1 LKKFSL
7 TIMNNIRRKSTMSI
21 SEDGLRKNQANFASL
36 SPLSFLERTRK
47 TFPNQIAIEYKEYK
61 LSYKQA
67 GQRCDALAN
76 LIKNQKFNSGSTI
89 AVMLPNIPVMW
100 ECHFGIPMA
109 IGVLNAINTRL
120 DSNTVQFILE
130 HGEAKLFIYDSE
142 YGPIVEQAL
151 ENIDNPPTLIEFVD
165 EVAGNKRSNFAN
177 KVNCLDYE
185 SEIKN
190 FIGTQ
195 FEHILPND
203 EWNSIA
209 LNYTSGTTGNPKGVV
224 YHHRGAYLNAIGNSL
239 TWDLPMHP
247 KYLWT
252 LPMFHCNGWC
262 FPWTITE
269 RAGTHV
275 CLRQPAGELI
285 VEAFQKHNVTHLC
298 GAPIV
303 MQMVADYLL
312 QNNIALKNNI
322 KMMTAGAPPPE
333 AVLSKMASCGIEV
346 IHVYGLTEIYGPAVV
361 CAWHPEWNGLDSSE
375 QAKLKARQGVV
386 YSVQENMKIIDT
398 ETNQEVPKD
407 GITLGEVLVKGNIT
421 MKGYFKNKKAT
432 DEAFQSGWFHTG
444 DLGVWYEDGYIQLK
458 DRSKDIIISGG
469 ENISSIEVED
479 AIYKHPDVVAVA
491 VVAKEDEK
499 WGETPCA
506 FIELSEGSSVSG
518 IDLKDHCKSL
528 LAGFKVPRYFSFIEL
543 PKTSTGKIQ
552 KFKLREQTKL
562 I

>member
-1 LKKFSL
+1 
-7 TIMNNIRRKSTMSI
+7 MSI
-21 SEDGLRKNQANFASL
+21 FEDGLEKNQANYASL
-36 SPLSFLERTRK
+36 SPLSFLERSRK
-47 TFPNQIAIEYKEYK
+47 TFPKHIAVEYKDYSLNYE
-61 LSYKQA
+61 QA
-67 GQRCDALAN
+67 GSRCDALAN
-76 LIKNQKFNSGSTI
+76 FLNNTNIISGSTI

-100 ECHFGIPMA
+100 ECHYGIPMGSRV
-109 IGVLNAINTRL
+109 INAINTRL
-120 DSNTVQFILE
+120 DSHTVNFILD

-142 YGPIVEQAL
+142 YSKIVESAL
-151 ENIDNPPTLIEFVD
+151 NGLTNVPILVEFVD
-165 EVAGNKRSNFAN
+165 LIAGNKRSDFAN
-177 KVNCLDYE
+177 KMNCLDYE
-185 SEIKN
+185 TEIQAV
-190 FIGTQ
+190 IGNS
-195 FEHILPND
+195 FEHELPND
-203 EWNSIA
+203 EWDSIA

-224 YHHRGAYLNAIGNSL
+224 YHHRGAYLNAIGNTL
-239 TWDLPMHP
+239 TWELPMHS

-275 CLRQPAGELI
+275 CLRQPSGNLI
-285 VEAFQKHNVTHLC
+285 VEAFQKHKITHLC

-303 MQMVADYLL
+303 MQMIADHLL
-312 QNNIALKNNI
+312 QNNISLETNI

-361 CAWHPEWNGLDSSE
+361 CAWHPEWNDLEPSE

-386 YSVQENMKIIDT
+386 YSVQENMKIINT
-398 ETNQEVPKD
+398 ETNREIPKD
-407 GITLGEVLVKGNIT
+407 GVTIGEVLIKGNIT
-421 MKGYFKNKKAT
+421 MKGYLKNEKAT
-432 DEAFQSGWFHTG
+432 NEAFEGGWFHTG
-444 DLGVWYEDGYIQLK
+444 DLGVWYSDGYIQLK

-479 AIYKHPDVVAVA
+479 ALYKHPDVLAVA

-506 FIELSEGSSVSG
+506 FVELKNKSSVDE
-518 IDLKDHCKSL
+518 IDLKNHCKSL
-528 LAGFKVPRYFSFIEL
+528 LAGFKVPKYFCFVEL

-552 KFKLREQTKL
+552 KFKLREEAKL

>member
-1 LKKFSL
+1 
-7 TIMNNIRRKSTMSI
+7 MSI

-151 ENIDNPPTLIEFVD
+151 EKIDNPPTLIEFVD
-165 EVAGNKRSNFAN
+165 EVAGNKRSKFAN

-185 SEIKN
+185 SEIKK

-285 VEAFQKHNVTHLC
+285 VEAFQKHKVTHLC

-303 MQMVADYLL
+303 MQMVADHLL
-312 QNNIALKNNI
+312 QNNITLKNDI

-361 CAWHPEWNGLDSSE
+361 CAWHPEWNGLDASE

-432 DEAFQSGWFHTG
+432 DEAFQGGWFHTG

-506 FIELSEGSSVSG
+506 FIELSEGSTVSE

-528 LAGFKVPRYFSFIEL
+528 LAGFKVPRYFSFTDL

>member
-1 LKKFSL
+1 
-7 TIMNNIRRKSTMSI
+7 MSI
-21 SEDGLRKNQANFASL
+21 TEDGLKKNQANFASL

-47 TFPNQIAIEYKEYK
+47 AFPNQTAIEYKNYK
-61 LSYKQA
+61 LSYNEA
-67 GQRCDALAN
+67 GKRCDALAN
-76 LIKNQKFNSGSTI
+76 LIKNYNFNSGSTI

-109 IGVLNAINTRL
+109 TGVLNAINTRL
-120 DSNTVQFILE
+120 DSYTVQFILE

-142 YGPIVEQAL
+142 YSFIIEKAIEKL
-151 ENIDNPPTLIEFVD
+151 DNPPILIEFVD

-185 SEIKN
+185 TELKK
-190 FIGTQ
+190 FIDTK
-195 FEHILPND
+195 FDHVLPND

-285 VEAFQKHNVTHLC
+285 VEAFQRHNVTHLC

-303 MQMVADYLL
+303 MQMVADHLL
-312 QNNIALKNNI
+312 QNNISLKTDI

-361 CAWHPEWNGLDSSE
+361 CAWHPEWNELDASK
-375 QAKLKARQGVV
+375 QARLKARQGVV

-398 ETNQEVPKD
+398 ETNQVVPKD
-407 GITLGEVLVKGNIT
+407 GVSLGEVLVRGNIT

-432 DEAFQSGWFHTG
+432 DEAFEGGWFHTG

-506 FIELSEGSSVSG
+506 FIELSEGSSISE

-528 LAGFKVPRYFSFIEL
+528 LAGFKVPRYFSFTEL

>member
-1 LKKFSL
+1 
-7 TIMNNIRRKSTMSI
+7 
-21 SEDGLRKNQANFASL
+21 
-36 SPLSFLERTRK
+36 
-47 TFPNQIAIEYKEYK
+47 
-61 LSYKQA
+61 
-67 GQRCDALAN
+67 
-76 LIKNQKFNSGSTI
+76 
-89 AVMLPNIPVMW
+89 
-100 ECHFGIPMA
+100 
-109 IGVLNAINTRL
+109 
-120 DSNTVQFILE
+120 
-130 HGEAKLFIYDSE
+130 
-142 YGPIVEQAL
+142 
-151 ENIDNPPTLIEFVD
+151 
-165 EVAGNKRSNFAN
+165 
-177 KVNCLDYE
+177 
-185 SEIKN
+185 
-190 FIGTQ
+190 
-195 FEHILPND
+195 
-203 EWNSIA
+203 
-209 LNYTSGTTGNPKGVV
+209 
-224 YHHRGAYLNAIGNSL
+224 
-239 TWDLPMHP
+239 
-247 KYLWT
+247 
-252 LPMFHCNGWC
+252 
-262 FPWTITE
+262 
-269 RAGTHV
+269 
-275 CLRQPAGELI
+275 LRQPAGELI

-303 MQMVADYLL
+303 MQMVADHLL
-312 QNNIALKNNI
+312 QNNITLKNDI

-361 CAWHPEWNGLDSSE
+361 CAWHPEWNGLDLSE

-432 DEAFQSGWFHTG
+432 DEAFQGGWFHTG

-506 FIELSEGSSVSG
+506 FIELSEGSTVSE

-528 LAGFKVPRYFSFIEL
+528 LAGFKVPRYFSFTDL

>member
-1 LKKFSL
+1 
-7 TIMNNIRRKSTMSI
+7 MSI

-47 TFPNQIAIEYKEYK
+47 TFPNQTAIEYKDYK

-76 LIKNQKFNSGSTI
+76 LIKNQNFNSGTTI

-100 ECHFGIPMA
+100 ECHFGVPMA
-109 IGVLNAINTRL
+109 TGVLNAINTRL
-120 DSNTVQFILE
+120 DSHTVQFILE

-142 YGPIVEQAL
+142 YSPIVEKAL
-151 ENIDNPPTLIEFVD
+151 VNLKNPPTVIEFVD

-185 SEIKN
+185 TELKN
-190 FIGTQ
+190 FTGTT
-195 FEHILPND
+195 FEHVLPND
-203 EWNSIA
+203 EWDSIA

-285 VEAFQKHNVTHLC
+285 VEAFQKHNVSHLC

-312 QNNIALKNNI
+312 QNNISLKKNI
-322 KMMTAGAPPPE
+322 RMMTAGAPPPE

-361 CAWHPEWNGLDSSE
+361 CAWHPEWNELDASE
-375 QAKLKARQGVV
+375 QARLKARQGVV
-386 YSVQENMKIIDT
+386 YSVQENMKIIDQ
-398 ETNQEVPKD
+398 ETNKDVPKD
-407 GITLGEVLVKGNIT
+407 GTSLGEVLIKGNIT
-421 MKGYFKNKKAT
+421 MKGYYKNKKAT
-432 DEAFQSGWFHTG
+432 DEAFEGGWFHTG

-479 AIYKHPDVVAVA
+479 AIYKHPEVVAVA

-506 FIELSEGSSVSG
+506 FIELSEGSTVSE
-518 IDLKDHCKSL
+518 IDLKNHCKSL
-528 LAGFKVPRYFSFIEL
+528 LAGFKVPRYFNFTEL

>member
-1 LKKFSL
+1 
-7 TIMNNIRRKSTMSI
+7 MSI
-21 SEDGLRKNQANFASL
+21 FEDGLEKNQANYASL
-36 SPLSFLERTRK
+36 SPLSFLERSRK
-47 TFPNQIAIEYKEYK
+47 TFPKHIAVEYKDYSLNYE
-61 LSYKQA
+61 QA
-67 GQRCDALAN
+67 GSRCDALAN
-76 LIKNQKFNSGSTI
+76 FLNNTNIISGSTI

-100 ECHFGIPMA
+100 ECHYGIPMGSRV
-109 IGVLNAINTRL
+109 INAINIRL
-120 DSNTVQFILE
+120 DSHTVNFILD

-142 YGPIVEQAL
+142 YSKIVESAL
-151 ENIDNPPTLIEFVD
+151 NGLTNVPILVEFVD
-165 EVAGNKRSNFAN
+165 LIAGNKRSDFAN
-177 KVNCLDYE
+177 KMNCLDYE
-185 SEIKN
+185 TEIQAV
-190 FIGTQ
+190 IGNS
-195 FEHILPND
+195 FEHELPND
-203 EWNSIA
+203 EWDSIA

-224 YHHRGAYLNAIGNSL
+224 YHHRGAYLNAIGNTL
-239 TWDLPMHP
+239 TWELPMHS

-275 CLRQPAGELI
+275 CLRQPSGNLI
-285 VEAFQKHNVTHLC
+285 VEAFQKHKITHLC

-303 MQMVADYLL
+303 MQMIADHLL
-312 QNNIALKNNI
+312 QNNISLETNI

-361 CAWHPEWNGLDSSE
+361 CAWHPEWNDLEPSE

-386 YSVQENMKIIDT
+386 YSVQENMKIINT
-398 ETNQEVPKD
+398 ETNLEIPKD
-407 GITLGEVLVKGNIT
+407 GVTIGEVLIKGNIT
-421 MKGYFKNKKAT
+421 MKGYLKNEKAT
-432 DEAFQSGWFHTG
+432 NEAFEGGWFHTG
-444 DLGVWYEDGYIQLK
+444 DLGVWYSDGYIQLK

-479 AIYKHPDVVAVA
+479 ALYKHPDVLAVA

-506 FIELSEGSSVSG
+506 FVELKNKSSVDE
-518 IDLKDHCKSL
+518 IDLKNHCKSL
-528 LAGFKVPRYFSFIEL
+528 LAGFKVPKYFCFVEL

-552 KFKLREQTKL
+552 KFKLREEAKL

>member
-1 LKKFSL
+1 
-7 TIMNNIRRKSTMSI
+7 MSI

-151 ENIDNPPTLIEFVD
+151 EKIDNPPTLIEFVD
-165 EVAGNKRSNFAN
+165 EVAGNKRSKFAN

-185 SEIKN
+185 SEIKK

-303 MQMVADYLL
+303 MQMVADHLL
-312 QNNIALKNNI
+312 QNNITLKNDI

-361 CAWHPEWNGLDSSE
+361 CAWHPEWNGLDASE

-432 DEAFQSGWFHTG
+432 DEAFQGGWFHTG

-518 IDLKDHCKSL
+518 IDLKDHCKTL

>member
-1 LKKFSL
+1 
-7 TIMNNIRRKSTMSI
+7 MSI

-151 ENIDNPPTLIEFVD
+151 EKIDNPPTLIEFVD
-165 EVAGNKRSNFAN
+165 EVAGNKRSKFAN

-185 SEIKN
+185 SEIKK

-203 EWNSIA
+203 DWNSIA

-303 MQMVADYLL
+303 MQMVADHLL
-312 QNNIALKNNI
+312 QNNITLKNDI

-361 CAWHPEWNGLDSSE
+361 CAWHPEWNGLDASE

-432 DEAFQSGWFHTG
+432 DEAFQGGWFHTG

-528 LAGFKVPRYFSFIEL
+528 LAGFKVPRYFSFIDL

-552 KFKLREQTKL
+552 KFELRKKVKDQS
-562 I
+562 

>member
-1 LKKFSL
+1 
-7 TIMNNIRRKSTMSI
+7 MSI
-21 SEDGLRKNQANFASL
+21 TEDGLKKNQANFASL

-47 TFPNQIAIEYKEYK
+47 TFPNQTAIEYKNYK
-61 LSYKQA
+61 LSYNEA
-67 GQRCDALAN
+67 GKRCDALAN
-76 LIKNQKFNSGSTI
+76 LIKNYNFNSGSTI

-109 IGVLNAINTRL
+109 TGVLNAINTRL
-120 DSNTVQFILE
+120 DSYTVQFILE

-142 YGPIVEQAL
+142 YSFIIEKAIEKL
-151 ENIDNPPTLIEFVD
+151 DNPPILIEFVD

-185 SEIKN
+185 TELKK
-190 FIGTQ
+190 FIDTK
-195 FEHILPND
+195 FDHVLPND

-285 VEAFQKHNVTHLC
+285 VEAFQRHNVTHLC

-303 MQMVADYLL
+303 MQMVADHLL
-312 QNNIALKNNI
+312 QNNISLKTDI

-361 CAWHPEWNGLDSSE
+361 CAWHPEWNELDASK
-375 QAKLKARQGVV
+375 QARLKARQGVV

-398 ETNQEVPKD
+398 ETNQVVPKD
-407 GITLGEVLVKGNIT
+407 GVSLGEVLVRGNIT

-432 DEAFQSGWFHTG
+432 DEAFEGGWFHTG

-506 FIELSEGSSVSG
+506 FIELSEGSSISE

-528 LAGFKVPRYFSFIEL
+528 LAGFKVPRYFSFTEL

-552 KFKLREQTKL
+552 KFKLREKTKL

>member
-1 LKKFSL
+1 
-7 TIMNNIRRKSTMSI
+7 MSI
-21 SEDGLRKNQANFASL
+21 TEDGLKKNQANFASL

-47 TFPNQIAIEYKEYK
+47 TFPNQTAIEYKNYK
-61 LSYKQA
+61 LSYNEA
-67 GQRCDALAN
+67 GKRCDALAN
-76 LIKNQKFNSGSTI
+76 LIKNHNFNSGSTI

-120 DSNTVQFILE
+120 DSHTVQFILE

-142 YGPIVEQAL
+142 YSLIIEKAIEML
-151 ENIDNPPTLIEFVD
+151 DNPPVLIEFVD

-185 SEIKN
+185 TELKK
-190 FIGTQ
+190 FVDTK
-195 FEHILPND
+195 FDHVLPND

-275 CLRQPAGELI
+275 CLRQPAGEFI
-285 VEAFQKHNVTHLC
+285 VEAFQRHNVTHLC

-303 MQMVADYLL
+303 MQMVADHLL
-312 QNNIALKNNI
+312 QNNISLKTDI

-361 CAWHPEWNGLDSSE
+361 CAWHPEWNELDASK
-375 QAKLKARQGVV
+375 QARLKARQGVV

-398 ETNQEVPKD
+398 ETNQDVPKD
-407 GITLGEVLVKGNIT
+407 GVSLGEVLVRGNIT

-432 DEAFQSGWFHTG
+432 DEAFEGGWFHTG

-506 FIELSEGSSVSG
+506 FIELSEGSSISE

-528 LAGFKVPRYFSFIEL
+528 LAGFKVPRYFNFTEL

-562 I
+562 L

>member
-1 LKKFSL
+1 
-7 TIMNNIRRKSTMSI
+7 MSI
-21 SEDGLRKNQANFASL
+21 FEDGLEKNQANYASL
-36 SPLSFLERTRK
+36 SPLSFLERSRK
-47 TFPNQIAIEYKEYK
+47 TFPKHIAVEYKDYSLNYE
-61 LSYKQA
+61 QA
-67 GQRCDALAN
+67 GSRCDALAN
-76 LIKNQKFNSGSTI
+76 FLNNTNIISGSTI

-100 ECHFGIPMA
+100 ECHYGIPMGSRV
-109 IGVLNAINTRL
+109 INAINTRL
-120 DSNTVQFILE
+120 DSHTVNFILD

-142 YGPIVEQAL
+142 YSKIVESAL
-151 ENIDNPPTLIEFVD
+151 NGLSNLPILVEFVD
-165 EVAGNKRSNFAN
+165 LIAGNKRSEFAN
-177 KVNCLDYE
+177 KMNCLDYE
-185 SEIKN
+185 TEIQAV
-190 FIGTQ
+190 IGNS
-195 FEHILPND
+195 FEHELPND
-203 EWNSIA
+203 EWDSIA

-224 YHHRGAYLNAIGNSL
+224 YHHRGAYLNAIGNTL
-239 TWDLPMHP
+239 TWELPMHS

-275 CLRQPAGELI
+275 CLRQPSGNLI
-285 VEAFQKHNVTHLC
+285 VEAFQKHKITHLC

-303 MQMVADYLL
+303 MQMIADHLL
-312 QNNIALKNNI
+312 QNNISLETNI

-361 CAWHPEWNGLDSSE
+361 CAWHPEWNDLETSE

-386 YSVQENMKIIDT
+386 YSVQENMKIINT
-398 ETNQEVPKD
+398 ETNLEIPKD
-407 GITLGEVLVKGNIT
+407 GVTIGEVLIKGNIT
-421 MKGYFKNKKAT
+421 MKGYLKNEKAT
-432 DEAFQSGWFHTG
+432 NEAFEGGWFHTG
-444 DLGVWYEDGYIQLK
+444 DLGVWYSDGYIQLK

-479 AIYKHPDVVAVA
+479 ALYKHPDVLAVA

-506 FIELSEGSSVSG
+506 FVELKNKSSVDE
-518 IDLKDHCKSL
+518 IDLKNHCKSL
-528 LAGFKVPRYFSFIEL
+528 LAGFKVPKYFCFVEL

-552 KFKLREQTKL
+552 KFKLREEAKL

>member
-1 LKKFSL
+1 
-7 TIMNNIRRKSTMSI
+7 MSI

-47 TFPNQIAIEYKEYK
+47 TFPNHIAIEYKDYK
-61 LSYKQA
+61 LSYEQA

-120 DSNTVQFILE
+120 DSNTVQFILK

-151 ENIDNPPTLIEFVD
+151 ENINNPPTLIEFVD
-165 EVAGNKRSNFAN
+165 KVAGNKRSNFAN

-185 SEIKN
+185 SELKN
-190 FIGTQ
+190 FIGTE

-275 CLRQPAGELI
+275 CLRQPAGEFI
-285 VEAFQKHNVTHLC
+285 VEAFQKHDVTHLC

-303 MQMVADYLL
+303 MQMVADHL
-312 QNNIALKNNI
+312 LKNNITLKTDI

-333 AVLSKMASCGIEV
+333 AVLSKMALCGIEV

-361 CAWHPEWNGLDSSE
+361 CAWHPEWNGLDSTE

-407 GITLGEVLVKGNIT
+407 GITLGEVLVRGNIT

-432 DEAFQSGWFHTG
+432 DEAFQGGWFHTG

-479 AIYKHPDVVAVA
+479 ALYKHPDVVAVA
-491 VVAKEDEK
+491 VVAKKDEK

-506 FIELSEGSSVSG
+506 FIELSKEST
-518 IDLKDHCKSL
+518 INEMDLKLHCKSL
-528 LAGFKVPRYFSFIEL
+528 LAGFKVPKYYKITDL

-552 KFKLREQTKL
+552 KFLLREKAEGL
-562 I
+562 N

>member
-1 LKKFSL
+1 
-7 TIMNNIRRKSTMSI
+7 MSI
-21 SEDGLRKNQANFASL
+21 FEDGLEKNQANYASL
-36 SPLSFLERTRK
+36 SPLSFLERSRK
-47 TFPNQIAIEYKEYK
+47 TFPKHIAVEYKDYSLNYE
-61 LSYKQA
+61 QA
-67 GQRCDALAN
+67 GSRCDALAN
-76 LIKNQKFNSGSTI
+76 FLNNTNIISGSTI

-100 ECHFGIPMA
+100 ECHYGIPMGSRV
-109 IGVLNAINTRL
+109 INAINTRL
-120 DSNTVQFILE
+120 DSHTVNFILD

-142 YGPIVEQAL
+142 YSKIVESAL
-151 ENIDNPPTLIEFVD
+151 NGLTNVPILVEFVD
-165 EVAGNKRSNFAN
+165 LIAGNKRSDFAN
-177 KVNCLDYE
+177 KMNCLDYE
-185 SEIKN
+185 TEIQAV
-190 FIGTQ
+190 IGNS
-195 FEHILPND
+195 FEHELPND
-203 EWNSIA
+203 EWDSIA

-224 YHHRGAYLNAIGNSL
+224 YHHRGAYLNAIGNTL
-239 TWDLPMHP
+239 TWELPMHS

-275 CLRQPAGELI
+275 CLRQPSGNLI
-285 VEAFQKHNVTHLC
+285 VKAFQKHKITHLC

-303 MQMVADYLL
+303 MQMIADHLL
-312 QNNIALKNNI
+312 QNNISLETNI

-361 CAWHPEWNGLDSSE
+361 CAWHPEWNDLEPSE

-386 YSVQENMKIIDT
+386 YSVQENMKIINT
-398 ETNQEVPKD
+398 ETNLEIPKD
-407 GITLGEVLVKGNIT
+407 GVTIGEVLIKGNIT
-421 MKGYFKNKKAT
+421 MKGYLKNEKAT
-432 DEAFQSGWFHTG
+432 NEAFEGGWFHTG
-444 DLGVWYEDGYIQLK
+444 DLGVWYSDGYIQLK

-479 AIYKHPDVVAVA
+479 ALYKHPDVLAVA

-506 FIELSEGSSVSG
+506 FVELKNKSSVDE
-518 IDLKDHCKSL
+518 IDLKNHCKSL
-528 LAGFKVPRYFSFIEL
+528 LAGFKVPKYFCFVEL

-552 KFKLREQTKL
+552 KFKLREEAKL

>member
-1 LKKFSL
+1 
-7 TIMNNIRRKSTMSI
+7 MSI

-142 YGPIVEQAL
+142 YGPIVEKAL
-151 ENIDNPPTLIEFVD
+151 EKIDNPPTLIEFVD

-185 SEIKN
+185 SEIKK

-303 MQMVADYLL
+303 MQMVADHLL
-312 QNNIALKNNI
+312 QNNITLKNDI

-361 CAWHPEWNGLDSSE
+361 CAWHPEWNGLDASE

-432 DEAFQSGWFHTG
+432 DEAFQGGWFHTG

-506 FIELSEGSSVSG
+506 FIELSEGSTVSE

-528 LAGFKVPRYFSFIEL
+528 LAGFKVPRYFSFTDL

>member
-1 LKKFSL
+1 
-7 TIMNNIRRKSTMSI
+7 MSI
-21 SEDGLRKNQANFASL
+21 FEDGLEKNQANYASL
-36 SPLSFLERTRK
+36 SPLSFLERSRK
-47 TFPNQIAIEYKEYK
+47 TFPKHIAVEYKDYSLNYE
-61 LSYKQA
+61 QA
-67 GQRCDALAN
+67 GSRCDALAN
-76 LIKNQKFNSGSTI
+76 FLNNTNIISGSTI

-100 ECHFGIPMA
+100 ECHYGIPMGSRV
-109 IGVLNAINTRL
+109 INAINTRL
-120 DSNTVQFILE
+120 DSHTVNFILD

-142 YGPIVEQAL
+142 YSKIVESAL
-151 ENIDNPPTLIEFVD
+151 NGLTNVPILVEFVD
-165 EVAGNKRSNFAN
+165 LIAGNKRSDFAN
-177 KVNCLDYE
+177 KMNCLDYE
-185 SEIKN
+185 TEIQAVVGN
-190 FIGTQ
+190 S
-195 FEHILPND
+195 FEHELPND
-203 EWNSIA
+203 EWDSIA

-224 YHHRGAYLNAIGNSL
+224 YHHRGAYLNAIGNTL
-239 TWDLPMHP
+239 TWELPMHS

-275 CLRQPAGELI
+275 CLRQPSGNLI
-285 VEAFQKHNVTHLC
+285 VEAFQKHKITHLC

-303 MQMVADYLL
+303 MQMIADHLL
-312 QNNIALKNNI
+312 QNNISLETNI

-346 IHVYGLTEIYGPAVV
+346 IHVYGLTEIYVPAVV
-361 CAWHPEWNGLDSSE
+361 CAWHPEWNDLEPSE

-386 YSVQENMKIIDT
+386 YSVQENMKIINT
-398 ETNQEVPKD
+398 ETNLEIPKD
-407 GITLGEVLVKGNIT
+407 GVTIGEVLIKGNIT
-421 MKGYFKNKKAT
+421 MKGYLKNEKAT
-432 DEAFQSGWFHTG
+432 NEAFEGGWFHTG
-444 DLGVWYEDGYIQLK
+444 DLGVWYSDGYIQLK

-479 AIYKHPDVVAVA
+479 ALYKHPDVLAVA

-506 FIELSEGSSVSG
+506 FVELKNKSSVDE
-518 IDLKDHCKSL
+518 IDLKNHCKSL
-528 LAGFKVPRYFSFIEL
+528 LAGFKVPRYFCFVEL

-552 KFKLREQTKL
+552 KFKLREEAKL

>member
-1 LKKFSL
+1 
-7 TIMNNIRRKSTMSI
+7 MSI
-21 SEDGLRKNQANFASL
+21 SEYGLRKNQANFAPL

-47 TFPNQIAIEYKEYK
+47 TFPNQIAIEYKDYK
-61 LSYKQA
+61 LNYKQA

-76 LIKNQKFNSGSTI
+76 LIKNQNFNSGSTI

-100 ECHFGIPMA
+100 ECHFGVPMA

-120 DSNTVQFILE
+120 DSHTVQFILE
-130 HGEAKLFIYDSE
+130 HGEAKLLIYDSE
-142 YGPIVEQAL
+142 YSSIVEKAL
-151 ENIDNPPTLIEFVD
+151 ENLKNPPTVIEFVD

-185 SEIKN
+185 TELKN
-190 FIGTQ
+190 FIGTT

-275 CLRQPAGELI
+275 CLRQPSGELI

-303 MQMVADYLL
+303 MQMVADHLL
-312 QNNIALKNNI
+312 QNNISLNKDI

-361 CAWHPEWNGLDSSE
+361 CAWHPEWNELDSSE
-375 QAKLKARQGVV
+375 QARLKARQGVV
-386 YSVQENMKIIDT
+386 YSVQENMKIIDP
-398 ETNQEVPKD
+398 ETNKDVPKD
-407 GITLGEVLVKGNIT
+407 GTSLGEVIVKGNIT
-421 MKGYFKNKKAT
+421 MKGYYKNKKAT
-432 DEAFQSGWFHTG
+432 DEAFEGGWFHTG

-479 AIYKHPDVVAVA
+479 AIYKHPEVVAVA

-506 FIELSEGSSVSG
+506 FIELSDGSTVSE
-518 IDLKDHCKSL
+518 IELKDHCKSL
-528 LAGFKVPRYFSFIEL
+528 LAGFKVPRYFNFIEL

-552 KFKLREQTKL
+552 KFKLREQTKQ

>member
-1 LKKFSL
+1 
-7 TIMNNIRRKSTMSI
+7 MSI

-47 TFPNQIAIEYKEYK
+47 TFPNQTAIEYKDYK

-76 LIKNQKFNSGSTI
+76 LIKNQNFNSGTTI

-100 ECHFGIPMA
+100 ECHFGVPMA
-109 IGVLNAINTRL
+109 TGVLNAINTRL
-120 DSNTVQFILE
+120 DSHTVQFILE

-142 YGPIVEQAL
+142 YSPIVEKAL
-151 ENIDNPPTLIEFVD
+151 ENLKNPPTVIEFVD

-185 SEIKN
+185 TEIKN
-190 FIGTQ
+190 FIGTT
-195 FEHILPND
+195 FEHVLPND

-303 MQMVADYLL
+303 MQMVADHLL
-312 QNNIALKNNI
+312 QNNITLKNDI

-361 CAWHPEWNGLDSSE
+361 CAWHPEWNGLDASE

-421 MKGYFKNKKAT
+421 MKGYYKNKKAT
-432 DEAFQSGWFHTG
+432 DEAFEGGWFHTG

-479 AIYKHPDVVAVA
+479 AIYKHPEVVAVA

-506 FIELSEGSSVSG
+506 FIELSEGSTVSE
-518 IDLKDHCKSL
+518 IDLKNHCKSL
-528 LAGFKVPRYFSFIEL
+528 LAGFKVPRYFNFTEL

>member
-1 LKKFSL
+1 
-7 TIMNNIRRKSTMSI
+7 MSI
-21 SEDGLRKNQANFASL
+21 TEDGLKKNQANFASL

-47 TFPNQIAIEYKEYK
+47 TFPNQTAIEYKNYK
-61 LSYKQA
+61 LSYNEA
-67 GQRCDALAN
+67 GKRCDALAN
-76 LIKNQKFNSGSTI
+76 LIKNHNFNSGSTI

-120 DSNTVQFILE
+120 DSHTVQFILE

-142 YGPIVEQAL
+142 YSLIIEKAIEML
-151 ENIDNPPTLIEFVD
+151 DNPPVLIEFVD

-185 SEIKN
+185 TELKK
-190 FIGTQ
+190 FVGTK
-195 FEHILPND
+195 FEHVLPND

-285 VEAFQKHNVTHLC
+285 VEAFQRHKVTHLC

-303 MQMVADYLL
+303 MQMVADHLL
-312 QNNIALKNNI
+312 QNNISLKTDI

-361 CAWHPEWNGLDSSE
+361 CAWHPEWNELDASK
-375 QAKLKARQGVV
+375 QARLKARQGVV

-398 ETNQEVPKD
+398 ETNQDVPKD
-407 GITLGEVLVKGNIT
+407 GVSLGEVLVRGNIT

-432 DEAFQSGWFHTG
+432 DEAFEGGWFHTG

-506 FIELSEGSSVSG
+506 FIELSEGSSISEM
-518 IDLKDHCKSL
+518 DLKDHCKSL
-528 LAGFKVPRYFSFIEL
+528 LAGFKVPRYFSFTEL

>member
-1 LKKFSL
+1 
-7 TIMNNIRRKSTMSI
+7 MSI
-21 SEDGLRKNQANFASL
+21 FEDGLEKNQANFASL
-36 SPLSFLERTRK
+36 SPLSFLERSRK
-47 TFPNQIAIEYKEYK
+47 TFPKHIAVEYKDYSLNYE
-61 LSYKQA
+61 QA
-67 GQRCDALAN
+67 GSRCDALAN
-76 LIKNQKFNSGSTI
+76 FLNNTNIISGSTI

-100 ECHFGIPMA
+100 ECHYGIPMGSRV
-109 IGVLNAINTRL
+109 INAINTRL
-120 DSNTVQFILE
+120 DSHTVNFILD

-142 YGPIVEQAL
+142 YSKIVESAL
-151 ENIDNPPTLIEFVD
+151 NGLSNLPILVEFVD
-165 EVAGNKRSNFAN
+165 LIAGNKRSEFAN
-177 KVNCLDYE
+177 KMNCLDYE
-185 SEIKN
+185 TEIQAV
-190 FIGTQ
+190 IGNS
-195 FEHILPND
+195 FEHELPND
-203 EWNSIA
+203 EWDSIA

-224 YHHRGAYLNAIGNSL
+224 YHHRGAYLNAIGNTL
-239 TWDLPMHP
+239 TWELPMHS

-275 CLRQPAGELI
+275 CLRQPSGNLI
-285 VEAFQKHNVTHLC
+285 VEAFQKHKITHLC

-303 MQMVADYLL
+303 MQMIADHLL
-312 QNNIALKNNI
+312 QNNISLETNI

-361 CAWHPEWNGLDSSE
+361 CAWHPEWNDLEPSE

-386 YSVQENMKIIDT
+386 YSVQENMKIINT
-398 ETNQEVPKD
+398 ETNLEIPKD
-407 GITLGEVLVKGNIT
+407 GVTLGEVLIKGNIT
-421 MKGYFKNKKAT
+421 MKGYLKNEKAT
-432 DEAFQSGWFHTG
+432 NEAFEGGWFHTG
-444 DLGVWYEDGYIQLK
+444 DLGVWYSDGYIQLK

-479 AIYKHPDVVAVA
+479 ALYKHPDVLAVA

-506 FIELSEGSSVSG
+506 FVELKNKSSVDE
-518 IDLKDHCKSL
+518 IDLKNHCKSL
-528 LAGFKVPRYFSFIEL
+528 LAGFKVPKYFCFVEL

-552 KFKLREQTKL
+552 KFKLREEAKL

>member
-1 LKKFSL
+1 
-7 TIMNNIRRKSTMSI
+7 MSI
-21 SEDGLRKNQANFASL
+21 FEDGLEKNQANYASL
-36 SPLSFLERTRK
+36 SPLSFLERSRK
-47 TFPNQIAIEYKEYK
+47 TFPKHIAVEYKDYSLNYE
-61 LSYKQA
+61 QA
-67 GQRCDALAN
+67 GSRCDALASFLN
-76 LIKNQKFNSGSTI
+76 NTNIISGSTI
-89 AVMLPNIPVMW
+89 SVMLPNIPVMW
-100 ECHFGIPMA
+100 ECHYGIPMGSRV
-109 IGVLNAINTRL
+109 INAINTRL
-120 DSNTVQFILE
+120 DSHTVNFILD

-142 YGPIVEQAL
+142 YSKIVESAL
-151 ENIDNPPTLIEFVD
+151 NGLTNVPILVEFVD
-165 EVAGNKRSNFAN
+165 LIAGNKRSDFAN
-177 KVNCLDYE
+177 KMNCLDYE
-185 SEIKN
+185 TEIQAVLGN
-190 FIGTQ
+190 S
-195 FEHILPND
+195 FEHELPND
-203 EWNSIA
+203 EWDSIA

-224 YHHRGAYLNAIGNSL
+224 YHHRGAYLNAIGNTL
-239 TWDLPMHP
+239 TWELPMHS

-275 CLRQPAGELI
+275 CLRQPSGNLI
-285 VEAFQKHNVTHLC
+285 VEAFQKHKITHLC

-303 MQMVADYLL
+303 MQMIADHLL
-312 QNNIALKNNI
+312 QNNISLETNI

-361 CAWHPEWNGLDSSE
+361 CAWHPEWNDLEPSE

-386 YSVQENMKIIDT
+386 YSVQENMKIINT
-398 ETNQEVPKD
+398 ETNREIPKD
-407 GITLGEVLVKGNIT
+407 GVTIGEVLIKGNIT
-421 MKGYFKNKKAT
+421 MKGYLKNEKAT
-432 DEAFQSGWFHTG
+432 NEAFEGGWFHTG
-444 DLGVWYEDGYIQLK
+444 DLGVWYSDGYIQLK

-479 AIYKHPDVVAVA
+479 ALYKHPDVLAVA

-506 FIELSEGSSVSG
+506 FVELKNKSSVDE
-518 IDLKDHCKSL
+518 IDLKNHCKSL
-528 LAGFKVPRYFSFIEL
+528 LAGFKVPKYFCFVEL

-552 KFKLREQTKL
+552 KFKLREEAKL

>member
-1 LKKFSL
+1 
-7 TIMNNIRRKSTMSI
+7 MSI

-47 TFPNQIAIEYKEYK
+47 TFPNQTAIEYKDYK

-76 LIKNQKFNSGSTI
+76 LIKNQNFNSGTTI

-100 ECHFGIPMA
+100 ECHFGVPMA
-109 IGVLNAINTRL
+109 TGVLNAINTRL
-120 DSNTVQFILE
+120 DSHTVQFILE

-142 YGPIVEQAL
+142 YSPIVEKAL
-151 ENIDNPPTLIEFVD
+151 VNLKNPPTVIEFVD

-185 SEIKN
+185 TELKN
-190 FIGTQ
+190 FIGTT
-195 FEHILPND
+195 FEHVLPND
-203 EWNSIA
+203 EWDSIA

-285 VEAFQKHNVTHLC
+285 VEAFQKHNVSHLC

-303 MQMVADYLL
+303 MQMVADHLL
-312 QNNIALKNNI
+312 QNNISLKKNI
-322 KMMTAGAPPPE
+322 RMMTAGAPPPE
-333 AVLSKMASCGIEV
+333 AVLSKMSSCGIEV

-361 CAWHPEWNGLDSSE
+361 CAWHPEWNELDASE
-375 QAKLKARQGVV
+375 QARLKARQGVV
-386 YSVQENMKIIDT
+386 YSVQENMKIIDQ
-398 ETNQEVPKD
+398 ETNKDVPKD
-407 GITLGEVLVKGNIT
+407 GTSLGEVLIKGNIT
-421 MKGYFKNKKAT
+421 MKGYYKNKKAT
-432 DEAFQSGWFHTG
+432 DEAFEGGWFHTG

-479 AIYKHPDVVAVA
+479 AIYKHPEVVAVA

-506 FIELSEGSSVSG
+506 FIELSEGSTVSE

-528 LAGFKVPRYFSFIEL
+528 LAGFKVPRYFSFTDL

>member
-1 LKKFSL
+1 
-7 TIMNNIRRKSTMSI
+7 MP
-21 SEDGLRKNQANFASL
+21 A
-36 SPLSFLERTRK
+36 
-47 TFPNQIAIEYKEYK
+47 
-61 LSYKQA
+61 
-67 GQRCDALAN
+67 
-76 LIKNQKFNSGSTI
+76 
-89 AVMLPNIPVMW
+89 
-100 ECHFGIPMA
+100 
-109 IGVLNAINTRL
+109 
-120 DSNTVQFILE
+120 
-130 HGEAKLFIYDSE
+130 
-142 YGPIVEQAL
+142 
-151 ENIDNPPTLIEFVD
+151 
-165 EVAGNKRSNFAN
+165 
-177 KVNCLDYE
+177 
-185 SEIKN
+185 
-190 FIGTQ
+190 
-195 FEHILPND
+195 D

-224 YHHRGAYLNAIGNSL
+224 YHHRGAYLNAIGNTL

-285 VEAFQKHNVTHLC
+285 VEAFQKHNITHLC

-312 QNNIALKNNI
+312 QNKISLKSKI

-333 AVLSKMASCGIEV
+333 AVLSKMETCGIDD

-361 CAWHPEWNGLDSSE
+361 CAWHPEWNQYDTSE

-386 YSVQENMKIIDT
+386 YSVQENMKIVDP
-398 ETNQEVPKD
+398 ETKKELPKD
-407 GITLGEVLVKGNIT
+407 GISLGEVFIRGNIT
-421 MKGYFKNKKAT
+421 MKGYLKNKKAT
-432 DEAFQSGWFHTG
+432 DEAFEDGWFHTG
-444 DLGVWYEDGYIQLK
+444 DLGVWYDDGYIQLK

-479 AIYKHPDVVAVA
+479 VIYKHPDVIAVA

-506 FIELSEGSSVSG
+506 FVELSEGSLIG
-518 IDLKDHCKSL
+518 ENELRDHCKSL
-528 LAGFKVPRYFSFIEL
+528 LAGYKVPRYFNFVEL

-552 KFKLREQTKL
+552 KFKLREQAKL
-562 I
+562 V

>member
-1 LKKFSL
+1 
-7 TIMNNIRRKSTMSI
+7 MSI

-47 TFPNQIAIEYKEYK
+47 TFPNQTAIEYKDYK

-76 LIKNQKFNSGSTI
+76 LIKNQNFNSGTTI

-100 ECHFGIPMA
+100 ECHFGVPMA
-109 IGVLNAINTRL
+109 TGVLNAINTRL
-120 DSNTVQFILE
+120 DSHTVQFILE

-142 YGPIVEQAL
+142 YSPIVEKAL
-151 ENIDNPPTLIEFVD
+151 VNLKNPPTVIEFVD

-185 SEIKN
+185 TELKN
-190 FIGTQ
+190 FTGTT
-195 FEHILPND
+195 FENVLPND

-285 VEAFQKHNVTHLC
+285 VEAFQKHNISHLC

-303 MQMVADYLL
+303 MQMVADHLL
-312 QNNIALKNNI
+312 QNNISLKKNI
-322 KMMTAGAPPPE
+322 RMMTAGAPPPE

-361 CAWHPEWNGLDSSE
+361 CAWHPEWNELDASE
-375 QAKLKARQGVV
+375 QARLKARQGVV
-386 YSVQENMKIIDT
+386 YSVQENMKIIDQ
-398 ETNQEVPKD
+398 ETNKDVPKD
-407 GITLGEVLVKGNIT
+407 GTSLGEVLIKGNIT
-421 MKGYFKNKKAT
+421 MKGYYKNKKAT
-432 DEAFQSGWFHTG
+432 DEAFEGGWFHTG

-479 AIYKHPDVVAVA
+479 AIYKHPEVVAVA

-506 FIELSEGSSVSG
+506 FIELSEGSTVSE
-518 IDLKDHCKSL
+518 IDLKNHCKSL
-528 LAGFKVPRYFSFIEL
+528 LAGFKVPKYFNFTEL

>member
-1 LKKFSL
+1 
-7 TIMNNIRRKSTMSI
+7 MSI
-21 SEDGLRKNQANFASL
+21 FEDGLEKNQANDASL
-36 SPLSFLERTRK
+36 SPLSFLERSRK
-47 TFPNQIAIEYKEYK
+47 TFPKQIAVEYKDYSLNYE
-61 LSYKQA
+61 QA
-67 GQRCDALAN
+67 GSRCDALAN
-76 LIKNQKFNSGSTI
+76 FLNNTNIISGSTI

-100 ECHFGIPMA
+100 ECHYGIPMGSRV
-109 IGVLNAINTRL
+109 INAINTRL
-120 DSNTVQFILE
+120 DSHTVNFILD
-130 HGEAKLFIYDSE
+130 HGAAKLFIYDSE
-142 YGPIVEQAL
+142 YSKIVESAL
-151 ENIDNPPTLIEFVD
+151 NGLTNVPILVEFVD
-165 EVAGNKRSNFAN
+165 LIAGNKRSDFAN
-177 KVNCLDYE
+177 KMNCLDYE
-185 SEIKN
+185 TEIQAVLGN
-190 FIGTQ
+190 S
-195 FEHILPND
+195 FEHELPND
-203 EWNSIA
+203 EWDSIA

-224 YHHRGAYLNAIGNSL
+224 YHHRGAYLNAIGNTL
-239 TWDLPMHP
+239 TWELPMHS

-275 CLRQPAGELI
+275 CLRQPSGNLI
-285 VEAFQKHNVTHLC
+285 VEAFQKHKITHLC

-303 MQMVADYLL
+303 MQMIADHLL
-312 QNNIALKNNI
+312 QNNISLETNI

-361 CAWHPEWNGLDSSE
+361 CAWHPEWNDLEPSE

-386 YSVQENMKIIDT
+386 YSVQENMKIINT
-398 ETNQEVPKD
+398 ETNLEIPKD
-407 GITLGEVLVKGNIT
+407 GVTIGEVLIKGNIT
-421 MKGYFKNKKAT
+421 MKGYLKNEKAT
-432 DEAFQSGWFHTG
+432 NEAFEGGWFHTG
-444 DLGVWYEDGYIQLK
+444 DLGVWYSDGYIQLK

-479 AIYKHPDVVAVA
+479 ALYKHPDVLAVA

-506 FIELSEGSSVSG
+506 FVELKNKSSVDE
-518 IDLKDHCKSL
+518 IDLKNHCKSL
-528 LAGFKVPRYFSFIEL
+528 LAGFKVPKYFCFVEL

-552 KFKLREQTKL
+552 KFKLREEAKL

>member
-1 LKKFSL
+1 
-7 TIMNNIRRKSTMSI
+7 MSI
-21 SEDGLRKNQANFASL
+21 FEDGLEKNQANYASL
-36 SPLSFLERTRK
+36 SPLSFLERSRK
-47 TFPNQIAIEYKEYK
+47 TFPKHIAVEYKDYSLNYE
-61 LSYKQA
+61 QA
-67 GQRCDALAN
+67 GSRCDALAN
-76 LIKNQKFNSGSTI
+76 FLNNTNIISGSTI

-100 ECHFGIPMA
+100 ECHYGIPMGSRV
-109 IGVLNAINTRL
+109 INAINTRL
-120 DSNTVQFILE
+120 DSHTVNFILD

-142 YGPIVEQAL
+142 YSKIVESAL
-151 ENIDNPPTLIEFVD
+151 NGLTNVPILVEFVD
-165 EVAGNKRSNFAN
+165 LIAGNKRSDFAN
-177 KVNCLDYE
+177 KMNCLDYE
-185 SEIKN
+185 TEIQAVLGN
-190 FIGTQ
+190 S
-195 FEHILPND
+195 FEHELPND

-224 YHHRGAYLNAIGNSL
+224 YHHRGAYLNAIGNTL
-239 TWDLPMHP
+239 TWELPMHS

-275 CLRQPAGELI
+275 CLRQPSGNLI
-285 VEAFQKHNVTHLC
+285 VEAFQKHKITHLC

-303 MQMVADYLL
+303 MQMIADHLL
-312 QNNIALKNNI
+312 QNNISLETNI

-361 CAWHPEWNGLDSSE
+361 CAWHPEWNDLEPSE

-386 YSVQENMKIIDT
+386 YSVQENMKIINT
-398 ETNQEVPKD
+398 ETNLEIPKD
-407 GITLGEVLVKGNIT
+407 GVTIGEVLIKGNIT
-421 MKGYFKNKKAT
+421 MKGYLKNEKAT
-432 DEAFQSGWFHTG
+432 NEAFEGGWFHTG
-444 DLGVWYEDGYIQLK
+444 DLGVWYSDGYIQLK

-479 AIYKHPDVVAVA
+479 ALYKHPDVLAVA

-506 FIELSEGSSVSG
+506 FVELKNKSSVDE
-518 IDLKDHCKSL
+518 IDLKNHCKSL
-528 LAGFKVPRYFSFIEL
+528 LAGFKVPKYFCFVEL

-552 KFKLREQTKL
+552 KFKLREEAKL

>member
-1 LKKFSL
+1 
-7 TIMNNIRRKSTMSI
+7 MSI
-21 SEDGLRKNQANFASL
+21 FEDGLEKNQANYASL
-36 SPLSFLERTRK
+36 SPLSFLERSRK
-47 TFPNQIAIEYKEYK
+47 TFPKHIAVEYKDYSLNYE
-61 LSYKQA
+61 QA
-67 GQRCDALAN
+67 GSRCDALAN
-76 LIKNQKFNSGSTI
+76 FLNNTNIISGSTI

-100 ECHFGIPMA
+100 ECHYGIPMGSRV
-109 IGVLNAINTRL
+109 INAINTRL
-120 DSNTVQFILE
+120 DSHTVNFILD

-142 YGPIVEQAL
+142 YSKIVESAL
-151 ENIDNPPTLIEFVD
+151 NGLTNVPILVEFVD
-165 EVAGNKRSNFAN
+165 LIAGNKRSDFAN
-177 KVNCLDYE
+177 KMNCLDYE
-185 SEIKN
+185 TEIQAV
-190 FIGTQ
+190 IGNS
-195 FEHILPND
+195 FEHELPND
-203 EWNSIA
+203 EWDSIA

-224 YHHRGAYLNAIGNSL
+224 YHHRGAYLNAIGNTL
-239 TWDLPMHP
+239 TWELPMHS

-275 CLRQPAGELI
+275 CLRQPSGNLI
-285 VEAFQKHNVTHLC
+285 VEAFQKHKITHLC

-303 MQMVADYLL
+303 MQMIADHLL
-312 QNNIALKNNI
+312 QNNISLETNI

-361 CAWHPEWNGLDSSE
+361 CAWHPEWNDLEPSE

-386 YSVQENMKIIDT
+386 YSVQENMKIINT
-398 ETNQEVPKD
+398 ETNLEIPKD
-407 GITLGEVLVKGNIT
+407 GITIGEVLIKGNIT
-421 MKGYFKNKKAT
+421 MKGYLKNEKAT
-432 DEAFQSGWFHTG
+432 NEAFEGGWFHTG
-444 DLGVWYEDGYIQLK
+444 DLGVWYSDGYIQLK

-479 AIYKHPDVVAVA
+479 ALYKHPDVLAVA

-506 FIELSEGSSVSG
+506 FVELKNKSSVDE
-518 IDLKDHCKSL
+518 IDLKNHCKSL
-528 LAGFKVPRYFSFIEL
+528 LAGFKVPKYFCFVEL

-552 KFKLREQTKL
+552 KFKLREEAKL

>member
-1 LKKFSL
+1 M
-7 TIMNNIRRKSTMSI
+7 TI
-21 SEDGLRKNQANFASL
+21 SEDGLSKNQANFAAL

-47 TFPNQIAIEYKEYK
+47 TYPNQIAIEYKDYK
-61 LSYKQA
+61 INYEQA
-67 GQRCDALAN
+67 SARCDALAN
-76 LIKNQKFNSGSTI
+76 FVKQKNIHHGSTV

-100 ECHFGIPMA
+100 ECHFGIPKVSC
-109 IGVLNAINTRL
+109 VLNAINTRL
-120 DSNTVQFILE
+120 DSKTVKFILG

-142 YGPIVEQAL
+142 YSLIVEKAL
-151 ENIDNPPTLIEFVD
+151 EGVSNPPILVEFID
-165 EVAGNKRSNFAN
+165 KIAGNKRSDFAN
-177 KVNCLDYE
+177 EHNCLDYE
-185 SEIKN
+185 TEIQKLIN
-190 FIGTQ
+190 IKI
-195 FEHILPND
+195 EHTLPND

-224 YHHRGAYLNAIGNSL
+224 YHHRGAYLNAIGNTL
-239 TWDLPMHP
+239 TWDLPMHS

-275 CLRQPAGELI
+275 CLRQPSGEEI
-285 VEAFQKHNVTHLC
+285 VKAFQKHKITHLC

-303 MQMVADYLL
+303 MQMVADYLI
-312 QNNIALKNNI
+312 QNNISLKTEI

-361 CAWHPEWNGLDSSE
+361 CAWHPEWSELEASE

-398 ETNQEVPKD
+398 KTNKDVPKD
-407 GITLGEVLVKGNIT
+407 GSTLGEVLVKGNIT

-432 DEAFQSGWFHTG
+432 DEAFEGGWFHTG
-444 DLGVWYEDGYIQLK
+444 DLGVWHEDGYIQLK

-479 AIYKHPDVVAVA
+479 ALYKHPDVVAVA
-491 VVAKEDEK
+491 VVAKDDEK

-506 FIELSEGSSVSG
+506 FVELSKGSVVDEK
-518 IDLKDHCKSL
+518 DLKNHCKAQ
-528 LAGFKVPRYFSFIEL
+528 LAGFKVPRFFVFTDL

-552 KFKLREQTKL
+552 KFKLREKTKD
-562 I
+562 IN

>member
-1 LKKFSL
+1 
-7 TIMNNIRRKSTMSI
+7 MSI

-47 TFPNQIAIEYKEYK
+47 TYPNQTAIEYKDYK

-76 LIKNQKFNSGSTI
+76 LIKNQNFNSGTTI

-100 ECHFGIPMA
+100 ECHFGVPMA
-109 IGVLNAINTRL
+109 TGVLNAINTRL

-142 YGPIVEQAL
+142 YSPIVEKAL
-151 ENIDNPPTLIEFVD
+151 VNLKNPPTIIEFVD

-177 KVNCLDYE
+177 KANCLDYE
-185 SEIKN
+185 TELKN
-190 FIGTQ
+190 FNGPT
-195 FEHILPND
+195 FEHVLPNN

-239 TWDLPMHP
+239 TWNLPMHP

-285 VEAFQKHNVTHLC
+285 VEAFQKHNVSHLC

-303 MQMVADYLL
+303 MQMVADHLL
-312 QNNIALKNNI
+312 QNNISLKKNI
-322 KMMTAGAPPPE
+322 RMMTAGAPPPE

-361 CAWHPEWNGLDSSE
+361 CAWHPEWNELDASE
-375 QAKLKARQGVV
+375 QARLKARQGVV
-386 YSVQENMKIIDT
+386 YSVQENMKIIDP
-398 ETNQEVPKD
+398 ETNKDVPKD
-407 GITLGEVLVKGNIT
+407 GTSLGEVLIKGNIT
-421 MKGYFKNKKAT
+421 MKGYYKNKKAT
-432 DEAFQSGWFHTG
+432 DEAFEGGWFHTG

-479 AIYKHPDVVAVA
+479 AIYKHPEVVAVA

-506 FIELSEGSSVSG
+506 FIELSEGSKVSE
-518 IDLKDHCKSL
+518 IDLKNHCKSL
-528 LAGFKVPRYFSFIEL
+528 LAGFKVPRYFNFTEL

>member
-1 LKKFSL
+1 
-7 TIMNNIRRKSTMSI
+7 MSI

-151 ENIDNPPTLIEFVD
+151 EKIDNPPTLIEFVD
-165 EVAGNKRSNFAN
+165 EVAGNKRSKFAN

-185 SEIKN
+185 SEIKK

-303 MQMVADYLL
+303 MQMVADHLL
-312 QNNIALKNNI
+312 QNNITLKNDI

-361 CAWHPEWNGLDSSE
+361 CAWHPEWNGLDASE

-407 GITLGEVLVKGNIT
+407 GITLGEVLVRGNIT

-432 DEAFQSGWFHTG
+432 DEAFQGGWFHTG

-506 FIELSEGSSVSG
+506 FIELSEGSTVSE

>member
-1 LKKFSL
+1 
-7 TIMNNIRRKSTMSI
+7 MSI

-151 ENIDNPPTLIEFVD
+151 EKIDNPPTLIEFVD
-165 EVAGNKRSNFAN
+165 EVAGNKRSKFAN

-185 SEIKN
+185 SEIKK

-303 MQMVADYLL
+303 MQMVADHLL
-312 QNNIALKNNI
+312 QNNITLKNDI

-361 CAWHPEWNGLDSSE
+361 CAWHPEWNGLDASE

-432 DEAFQSGWFHTG
+432 DEAFQGGWFHTG

-506 FIELSEGSSVSG
+506 FIELSEGSTVSE

-528 LAGFKVPRYFSFIEL
+528 LAGFKVPRYFSFTDL

>member
-1 LKKFSL
+1 
-7 TIMNNIRRKSTMSI
+7 MSI

-151 ENIDNPPTLIEFVD
+151 EKIDNPPTLIEFVD

-303 MQMVADYLL
+303 MQMVADHLL
-312 QNNIALKNNI
+312 QNNITLKNDI

-361 CAWHPEWNGLDSSE
+361 CAWHPEWNGLDASE

-432 DEAFQSGWFHTG
+432 DEAFQGGWFHTG

-506 FIELSEGSSVSG
+506 FIELSEGSTVSE

-528 LAGFKVPRYFSFIEL
+528 LAGFKVPRYFSFTDL